1 MKELSYPIFIHVI
14 RITMSVILFTTAFVP
29 ASSISHA
36 ATSSTTSVKQWTY
49 ANTPDQLEVFAEQ
62 TIEDLAEHLPFKSW
76 KDANLDY
83 TPLGPGTHS
92 WLVTIEDNSKPL
104 GYLIITSDD
113 MGGYVLSE
121 YGIGSELPYSLAP
134 LEDTFVRV
142 GLLKVNPKMHSSA
155 SPSLPKGSKVEA
167 LYSPISPFFKVTL
180 KGKAPIYVHAV
191 TFDIMDDPYIDKVP
205 TSLTQKNDTDLLKSS
220 SEAWLPSS
228 VIRTDGAPDPY
239 QNLKWL
245 TTPALSIMNGDD
257 IIGLLSPGNRKSLVF
272 TVKDHNAA
280 FGAPFNLTGWQ
291 SWSTS
296 DKPLPQAIYVTIPQ
310 RNIDLMRFVPVVNL
324 IGPGKFQEELSNL
337 E

>member
-1 MKELSYPIFIHVI
+1 MKELPYPIFIHVI
-14 RITMSVILFTTAFVP
+14 RITMSVILFTAAFVP

-36 ATSSTTSVKQWTY
+36 AASPTTSVKQWTY
-49 ANTPDQLEVFAEQ
+49 TNAPNKLEAFAEQ
-62 TIEDLAEHLPFKSW
+62 TIEDLTEHLPFKSW
-76 KDANLDY
+76 QDANLDY

-92 WLVTIEDNSKPL
+92 WLVTIEDNTKPL

-134 LEDTFVRV
+134 LEDTLVKV
-142 GLLKVNPKMHSSA
+142 GLLKVNPKMSSSA
-155 SPSLPKGSKVEA
+155 PPSLPKGSIVEA
-167 LYSPISPFFKVTL
+167 LYSPISPYFKVTL

-191 TFDIMDDPYIDKVP
+191 TFDIMDDPNIDKLP
-205 TSLTQKNDTDLLKSS
+205 KSLTLKNGTDLLKSS

-228 VIRTDGAPDPY
+228 VIRTDGEPDPY
-239 QNLKWL
+239 QNLHWL
-245 TTPALSIMNGDD
+245 TSPALSIKNGDD
-257 IIGLLSPGNRKSLVF
+257 IIDLLSPGNRKSLVF

-296 DKPLPQAIYVTIPQ
+296 GKLRPQAIYVTVPQ
-310 RNIDLMRFVPVVNL
+310 RNTDLIRFVPVVNL
-324 IGPGKFQEELSNL
+324 IGTGKFQEESSKLK
-337 E
+337 